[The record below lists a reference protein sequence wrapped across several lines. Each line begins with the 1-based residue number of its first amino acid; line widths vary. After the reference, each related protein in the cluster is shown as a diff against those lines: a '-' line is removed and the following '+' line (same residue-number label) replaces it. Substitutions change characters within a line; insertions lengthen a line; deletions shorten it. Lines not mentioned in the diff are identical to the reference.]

1 VKTQTAFRIY
11 AVIATLAIV
20 GAAIGVALAD
30 APPVPAQPTPAE
42 KAIEYRQAVYKVV
55 AANFQPLAQLAQGKA
70 EFQPQ
75 AARVNAERLAAIA
88 GFVGDAYP
96 DISREG
102 NTRAKAEIWS
112 NRTAFDQ
119 RVAEFN
125 EHAREL
131 AAVTARSDSV
141 GPELKAAVAAVGND
155 CKGCH
160 EKFRSK

>member
-20 GAAIGVALAD
+20 GAGIGVALAEP
-30 APPVPAQPTPAE
+30 AAVPPQPTPAE

-55 AANFQPLAQLAQGKA
+55 AANFQPLAQVAQGKA

-75 AARVNAERLAAIA
+75 AARASAVRLAAIA
-88 GFVGDAYP
+88 DFVGDAYP

-102 NTRAKAEIWS
+102 KTRAKPEIWS
-112 NRTAFDQ
+112 NRAEFDQ
-119 RVAEFN
+119 RVADFN
-125 EHAREL
+125 EHARAL
-131 AAVTARSDSV
+131 AAVTARSDSA